1 MAGINL
7 EAKFNTQKATLKAS
21 ELLQWSE
28 KKLNYWYF
36 TLKTTTNLTIGKSM
50 AIEIA
55 IIFTHILTVLSTND

>member
-36 TLKTTTNLTIGKSM
+36 TLKATTNLTNGKSM
-50 AIEIA
+50 AIK
-55 IIFTHILTVLSTND
+55 